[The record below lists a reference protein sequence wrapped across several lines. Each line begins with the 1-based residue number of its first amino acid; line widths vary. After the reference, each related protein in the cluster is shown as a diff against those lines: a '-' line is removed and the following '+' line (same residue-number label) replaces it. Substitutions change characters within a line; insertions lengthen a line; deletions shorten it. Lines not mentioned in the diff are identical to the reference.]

1 MRQRVVKA
9 VIAAMAVVVTGGW
22 LVTPSLSLA
31 AAPAP
36 ADLVKRGEYLAV
48 LGDCA
53 ACHTAKGGPKFAGGL
68 SMETPFGPI
77 FTPNITPDKQTGIGN
92 ITDDQFYRVLHDGI
106 GMKGEHLYP
115 VMPFP
120 WYTQVTRGD
129 ALAIKAYLFSL
140 DPVHRANPPNGMAFP
155 FNQRAG
161 LAVWDKLFLNK
172 GPFRP
177 DPSKSAEVNRGAYIV
192 QGLGHCGEC
201 HNGRNLLGDTR
212 LADQLQGGPI
222 QNWYAPNITNDV
234 ANGIG
239 KYTDDQLFAYLKTGV
254 AAGMGIAAGP
264 MAETVH
270 DSLSR
275 VTDPDI
281 RAVIAYLR
289 SAPGTATYQSATRTA
304 FTGQRPLGETTYLN
318 NCASCHQLNGKGIAG
333 QVPSLAGN
341 GSVLAK
347 GSQDV
352 IRAILGGMEAR
363 GSYAPM
369 PAVGHGLTDQQIA
382 DVTNYVRQAWG
393 NKAPPNASPG
403 AVGTLRPVTF
413 TAMNMGPGEK
423 CPAIGQPDLA
433 AAVADPKSGI
443 ADALRAMTLDTVLQ
457 TAQAVVGKV
466 KGAVP
471 GAKRADIVNGLTAA
485 YCSVVR
491 QDSRVPTPL
500 KVAMLDTFSERVYSV
515 LQSNGKE

>member
-1 MRQRVVKA
+1 MKA
-9 VIAAMAVVVTGGW
+9 VIAALAIVGMGGW
-22 LVTPSLSLA
+22 LIVPSSSR
-31 AAPAP
+31 AAPAG
-36 ADLVKRGEYLAV
+36 ADLVARGAYLVV

-53 ACHTAKGGPKFAGGL
+53 ACHTAKDGPRFGGGL

-120 WYTQVTRGD
+120 WYTQVTRAD

-140 DPVHRANPPNGMAFP
+140 EPIHRTNPANGMAFP

-161 LAVWDKLFLNK
+161 LAVWDRLFLNK

-222 QNWYAPNITNDV
+222 QSWYAPNITNDV
-234 ANGIG
+234 ASGIG
-239 KYTDDQLFAYLKTGV
+239 KYTDDQLYSYLKHGV

-270 DSLSR
+270 DSLSH

-289 SAPGTATYQSATRTA
+289 SAPGTATYQRATLSA
-304 FTGQRPLGETTYLN
+304 FTGQHPLGETVYLN
-318 NCASCHQLNGKGIAG
+318 NCASCHQLNGKGIPG

-341 GSVLAK
+341 GAVLAK
-347 GSQDV
+347 GPQDV

-369 PAVGHGLTDQQIA
+369 PAVGHALTDRQIA
-382 DVTNYVRQAWG
+382 DVANYVRQAWG
-393 NKAPPNASPG
+393 NKAPPTASPG
-403 AVGTLRPVTF
+403 AVGTLRPATF
-413 TAMNMGPGEK
+413 TAMNMGPEGH
-423 CPAIGQPDLA
+423 CPAIGQPGVA

-443 ADALRAMTLDTVLQ
+443 ADALKAMTLDTVLQ
-457 TAQAVVGKV
+457 TAQTVVGKV
-466 KGAVP
+466 RAAVP
-471 GAKRADIVNGLTAA
+471 AAKRADVVNGLTAA
-485 YCSVVR
+485 YCPVVQ
-491 QDSRVPTPL
+491 QDDRVAAPL

-515 LQSNGKE
+515 LGSNGKE